1 VPRSTTTLSLSHSH
15 VELVG
20 FVAAVLTTASFVPQ
34 VIKILRERQT
44 RGISLLM
51 YVLFTLGVGLWLAY
65 GLLIGSA
72 PVAVANSIAL
82 VLAGTVLVMK
92 LRLG

>member
-1 VPRSTTTLSLSHSH
+1 MSNPY
-15 VELVG
+15 VEFVG

-34 VIKILRERQT
+34 VIKIVRERQT

-51 YVLFTLGVGLWLAY
+51 YVLFTFGVGLWLAY
-65 GLLIGSA
+65 GVLIGSA
-72 PVAVANSIAL
+72 PVAIANAIAL